1 MGSCIWAI
9 EMAKLNI
16 FHVMI
21 PSIYHNNKSPNFQ
34 KKEAKS
40 HIKRTKKQ
48 YKVPALICGLSAI
61 LALLLTFIVLFHTS
75 KNSTV
80 KKHQDLNTNHIKYI
94 RKHPKNLHKLDNKDV
109 FISVKTTAKNHQSRL
124 DAVIGTWYQ
133 LARDHAYFFTDRK
146 DPIFE
151 AKVNPGHLIVTR
163 CGDSHS
169 RQDLCCKMSAEFDA
183 FLESNKKGFCHFDD
197 DNYVNVPRLVDK
209 LSQFDHRK
217 DWYLGKPS
225 LPEPLEIL
233 DRDNNHQ
240 QTSVR
245 FWFATGG
252 AGFCLSQS
260 LASKMIPLIGGGKFE
275 DIGDKIR
282 LPDDVTM
289 GYVAEHSLGVPLTV
303 ISDFHSHME
312 PHKALPGHDSNLL
325 AQGISYS
332 YVLKEDSTMPNVLDI
347 PDALPIDEDP
357 TRFKSLHCK
366 LFSIFSWC

>member
-1 MGSCIWAI
+1 M
-9 EMAKLNI
+9 M
-16 FHVMI
+16 
-21 PSIYHNNKSPNFQ
+21 PSIYNKSQNQ
-34 KKEAKS
+34 HKTETKT
-40 HIKRTKKQ
+40 HIKRTKKL
-48 YKVPALICGLSAI
+48 KASALICGLSAFI
-61 LALLLTFIVLFHTS
+61 ATLLTLIVFFHNSAHGDLRTS
-75 KNSTV
+75 GSKFSV
-80 KKHQDLNTNHIKYI
+80 NHITYV
-94 RKHPKNLHKLDNKDV
+94 RKHPKNVNKLDNRDV
-109 FISVKTTAKNHQSRL
+109 FISVKTTAKNHHSRL
-124 DAVIGTWYQ
+124 DTVIGTWYQ

-146 DPIFE
+146 DPITE
-151 AKVNPGHLIVTR
+151 AKVNGGHLIVTE

-183 FLESNKKGFCHFDD
+183 FLESNKKWFCHFDD

-240 QTSVR
+240 QMSVR

-252 AGFCLSQS
+252 AGFCLSKS
-260 LASKMIPLIGGGKFE
+260 LASKMMPLIGGGKFE

-289 GYVAEHSLGVPLTV
+289 GYVAEHLLGVPMTV

-312 PHKALPGHDSNLL
+312 PHKALPGHDTDLL
-325 AQGISYS
+325 AEGISYS
-332 YVLKEDSTMPNVLDI
+332 YVLKDDSAMSNVLEI
-347 PDALPIDEDP
+347 PNGLPLDEDP

-366 LFSIFSWC
+366 LFPTGFSWC